1 MTSKNKYDYYLY
13 TLLTL
18 VVFVLL
24 FVANTLSISYK
35 EALNVFVNTS
45 VLSYITKVSLYVF
58 GQNDIALRIPFIIL
72 YIFSV
77 LLMYR
82 ITDNY
87 FKYKSDRFISIII
100 FMFLPGILSASL
112 LVNSAIL
119 VTFFTLLY
127 LYYYKVTNK
136 HSYIL
141 LFIFLFIDNSFAI
154 LFLALFFYS
163 LKDIKSV
170 EDIKNK
176 KNILIWISLLLFIL
190 SIFIYGF
197 TTDGKPRG
205 FFLDTFAIYATI
217 FSPLLFLYF
226 FYSIYRVA
234 FKEKEKSLIWYISTT
249 ALFVSFLFS
258 LRQRVYIEDFAPY
271 VLISLPFMLKIFFHS
286 YRIRLKEFRKNHN
299 IAIILVLFMLTI
311 NVFLTF
317 INKPLYL
324 ILPNPKK
331 HFVYKYHF
339 IKELAQE
346 LKKNDINFVSSDD
359 KQLLLRLKFYG
370 IVQGDKY
377 FISLNEFVEYK
388 KKIKVSYYNRDLYEV
403 YIKQRL

>member
-1 MTSKNKYDYYLY
+1 MITTY
-13 TLLTL
+13 TALLTL

-45 VLSYITKVSLYVF
+45 ILSYITKVSLYVF

-286 YRIRLKEFRKNHN
+286 YRIRLKEFRK
-299 IAIILVLFMLTI
+299 
-311 NVFLTF
+311 
-317 INKPLYL
+317 
-324 ILPNPKK
+324 
-331 HFVYKYHF
+331 
-339 IKELAQE
+339 E
-346 LKKNDINFVSSDD
+346 S
-359 KQLLLRLKFYG
+359 
-370 IVQGDKY
+370 
-377 FISLNEFVEYK
+377 
-388 KKIKVSYYNRDLYEV
+388 
-403 YIKQRL
+403 